1 MSNISK
7 CTHYSSPLL
16 FFCLG
21 IMSRLFTVPNI
32 LVNSKLYQALS
43 TLLSNKH
50 RNFTVYNDGKTST
63 YNANENQGI
72 QTGVKNM
79 VHIAHPKPIFQN
91 ACTQNKLS
99 TTLYN
104 INNRSDFYA
113 AILDTLW

>member
-1 MSNISK
+1 M
-7 CTHYSSPLL
+7 Y
-16 FFCLG
+16 
-21 IMSRLFTVPNI
+21 M
-32 LVNSKLYQALS
+32 VNSKLYQALS

-50 RNFTVYNDGKTST
+50 RNFTVYNDGRIST
-63 YNANENQGI
+63 YNANENRSI

-104 INNRSDFYA
+104 VNNYADFYA
-113 AILDTLW
+113 AILDTLWQYGL